1 VDALFDSWDPDR
13 SGAIEMSELCKRLR
27 CADVQKGA
35 VVVVSPPESPSPS
48 RHKSSVSAALV
59 QQKNN
64 LELERDRKMG
74 SQRKMGVA
82 ARATARREVDR
93 QLMLEVT
100 KLYAV
105 YLQRCTYAA
114 YAPRSRSPASP
125 HSHLRTLTVAPSHS
139 RWIYRNS
146 PTNTGTFENVL
157 RISYPDMSQGRRTEM
172 MARAKACYA
181 VRQQANDRAEVER
194 CVRVTTRTRPLPTQ
208 PVA

>member
-1 VDALFDSWDPDR
+1 MDALFDSWDPDR

-105 YLQRCTYAA
+105 YLQRCTLICRIR
-114 YAPRSRSPASP
+114 PTI
-125 HSHLRTLTVAPSHS
+125 TLTRITSL
-139 RWIYRNS
+139 S
-146 PTNTGTFENVL
+146 P
-157 RISYPDMSQGRRTEM
+157 SYPHCC
-172 MARAKACYA
+172 AI
-181 VRQQANDRAEVER
+181 
-194 CVRVTTRTRPLPTQ
+194 PLQ
-208 PVA
+208 VDLS